1 MKTQV
6 EKVLAVSLIASIY
19 FNMLLVAAK
28 ELVPGLK
35 QLMKTYLF
43 HHWLGHGVLVLL
55 FFGACS
61 WLLSKTSIS
70 PNAVKMPSYIVSGII
85 IATIGISVFYIS
97 HVH

>member
-55 FFGACS
+55 FFGMCS
-61 WLLSKTSIS
+61 WLLSKTKIN
-70 PNAVKMPSYIVSGII
+70 PNTQKVPFYIVSGII
-85 IATIGISVFYIS
+85 VSTLGITVFYIS